1 MAASQN
7 GHEVVVRTLLEG
19 GADVN
24 AKSEVRNQM
33 MMVMII
39 ILALTIIMMM
49 MSIVMSIV
57 MSHKSYSPHTSHT
70 SYRTCVYMYAHRFL
84 NDE

>member
-7 GHEVVVRTLLEG
+7 GHEEIVRTLLEG

-49 MSIVMSIV
+49 MSIVMS
-57 MSHKSYSPHTSHT
+57 HKSYSSHTSHT
-70 SYRTCVYMYAHRFL
+70 
-84 NDE
+84 